1 MGAANPNLCSR
12 KLHRLTATWGFVGHA
27 NEALSLNAPE
37 FATFV
42 TFRVFAL
49 RQGLFDPF
57 FDSCKSGANG
67 DLSSIMQK
75 HRGTLE

>member
-1 MGAANPNLCSR
+1 MGAENPNLCSR
-12 KLHRLTATWGFVGHA
+12 KPHRSTATWGFVNHA
-27 NEALSLNAPE
+27 NMTLGLNAPE

-42 TFRVFAL
+42 TFSAFAL

-57 FDSCKSGANG
+57 FDSCKSGVNG